1 MGAAGGAAAAAAA
14 AAHQA
19 KLREEEE
26 RLTSYVPQDL
36 EGWEFKIVRSSVKI
50 VGDKFSRLVEEEKLN
65 GWELVE
71 KFDDNRVRFKR
82 RTEHRSRDGMQGID
96 AYRTTFG
103 LSETRLVL
111 IVLGIM
117 TAVVGVIIV
126 LVTSL

>member
-1 MGAAGGAAAAAAA
+1 MGAGGGAAAAAAA
-14 AAHQA
+14 AHRA

-26 RLTSYVPQDL
+26 RLTGYIPQDL
-36 EGWEFKIVRSSVKI
+36 EGWEFKIVRSSGKI
-50 VGDKFSRLVEEEKLN
+50 VGDKFVRLVEEEKLN

-82 RTEHRSRDGMQGID
+82 RTEHRSRDGMQGIE

-111 IVLGIM
+111 IVLGVM
-117 TAVVGVIIV
+117 AAVMALTIV
-126 LVTSL
+126 FVTNL

>member
-26 RLTSYVPQDL
+26 SLTGYVPQDL
-36 EGWEFKIVRSSVKI
+36 EGWEFKIVRSSGKI
-50 VGDKFSRLVEEEKLN
+50 VGDKFSRLVEEEALN

-96 AYRTTFG
+96 PYRTSFG

-111 IVLGIM
+111 IVLA
-117 TAVVGVIIV
+117 AVVAATAITIG
-126 LVTSL
+126 LVMSL

>member
-1 MGAAGGAAAAAAA
+1 MGAGGGAAAAAAA
-14 AAHQA
+14 AHRA

-26 RLTSYVPQDL
+26 RLTGYIPQDL
-36 EGWEFKIVRSSVKI
+36 EGWEFKIVRSSGKI
-50 VGDKFSRLVEEEKLN
+50 VGDKFTRLVEEEKLN

-82 RTEHRSRDGMQGID
+82 RTEHRCRDGMQGIE

-111 IVLGIM
+111 IVLGVM
-117 TAVVGVIIV
+117 AAVMALTIV
-126 LVTSL
+126 FVTNL